1 MNKLK
6 ATLPDG
12 TTATRQTMHDYKFIC
27 AVQVTYVK
35 TGVTH
40 PWFAQWSMLRI
51 TAEKRARSWEICPAV
66 KAGQMRVKTAVL
78 PVND

>member
-40 PWFAQWSMLRI
+40 PWFAQWSILRI
-51 TAEKRARSWEICPAV
+51 TAEKERDHGKYAPQLKRDKCE
-66 KAGQMRVKTAVL
+66 
-78 PVND
+78 